1 MPMNTVSD
9 NRRIAKV
16 SMSVDLVAFSAASV
30 SVTLGSLFLSSHVP
44 NTILFENGLQHR
56 IWATKQGRDPHDYK
70 DDNLQQ

>member
-30 SVTLGSLFLSSHVP
+30 SVTLGSLFLNSHVP
-44 NTILFENGLQHR
+44 NTILFENGLQ
-56 IWATKQGRDPHDYK
+56 QP
-70 DDNLQQ
+70 NLGNKTRKGPS